1 MDTVRDCNT
10 CRHHVQGRSID
21 DAPSVCWS
29 CIGLQGQTKVDLPYW
44 SSKEGLVTV
53 DTSKPKA
60 CNTDGKAAPVELRI
74 RKGYLGRQVGGNH
87 YRDMAI
93 QPIEFALAN
102 KLDFFQL
109 NIVKY
114 ITRRK
119 ENKRVEDLKKA
130 QHYLGMYIEAVEAG
144 RME

>member
-21 DAPSVCWS
+21 DAPSICWS
-29 CIGLQGQTKVDLPYW
+29 CIGLQGQTKVDLPHW
-44 SSKEGLVTV
+44 QSKEGLVEV

-60 CNTDGKAAPVELRI
+60 CNTDGKEVPVKLHI
-74 RKGYLGRQVGGNH
+74 RKGAAGRQVGGTH
-87 YRDMAI
+87 YKNMAI

-109 NIVKY
+109 NIIKY
-114 ITRRK
+114 ITRQK
-119 ENKRVEDLKKA
+119 EGKRMEDLQKA
-130 QHYLGMYIEAVEAG
+130 QHYLSMYIEAVEAG
-144 RME
+144 KIW